1 MFSRGIRGAITVEND
16 TVEEIGQ
23 ATVEMFSK
31 IIELNDVKIED
42 ISHIIFTMTKDLKT
56 AFPARFMRANFDVS
70 YVPMM
75 CMNELNIE
83 PSLTKC
89 IRVLVVVNTEKT
101 QQEIKH
107 VYLKGAKV
115 FYNLLMTVKYN
126 RKSKNITIY

>member
-1 MFSRGIRGAITVEND
+1 MYSRGIRGAITVEND
-16 TVEEIGQ
+16 TVEEIEK

-31 IIELNDVKIED
+31 IIELNNIKPQD

-56 AFPARFMRANFDVS
+56 AFPAKFMRTNFDVQ

-83 PSLTKC
+83 QSLTKC

-101 QQEIKH
+101 QEEIKH

-115 FYNLLMTVKYN
+115 LRPDFAG
-126 RKSKNITIY
+126 

>member
-75 CMNELNIE
+75 CMNELNIV

-115 FYNLLMTVKYN
+115 LRPDIAN
-126 RKSKNITIY
+126 S

>member
-89 IRVLVVVNTEKT
+89 IRVLVVVNTEKI

-115 FYNLLMTVKYN
+115 LRPDIAN
-126 RKSKNITIY
+126 S

>member
-56 AFPARFMRANFDVS
+56 AFPAKFMRANFDVS

-75 CMNELNIE
+75 CLNELNIE

-115 FYNLLMTVKYN
+115 LRPDIAN
-126 RKSKNITIY
+126 S

>member
-16 TVEEIGQ
+16 TAEEIGQ

-115 FYNLLMTVKYN
+115 LRPDIAN
-126 RKSKNITIY
+126 S

>member
-115 FYNLLMTVKYN
+115 LRPDIAN
-126 RKSKNITIY
+126 S